1 MAWREIPASRKFRRS
16 RSRESGAVIHT
27 GERVYT
33 GDVPDLLAN
42 APAIGTEDFPY
53 VTGIGVSSV
62 DIETTEVSAAGIPQG
77 RMLVYYEWL
86 TPAANGRYRDGYRKD
101 EFNVTT
107 GSMSFS
113 SDLTGKPITRYEL
126 ITDGVHK
133 GKYREV
139 PATLEVTG
147 GSGVLTI
154 YMVTTQVGVK
164 ISDGSG
170 NMRLSSSIPLKWARH
185 IGYVNATTWMSG
197 TRGQWKF
204 LGARVGELDIPGQ
217 VVSSPVGWIQ
227 DSIPEVWFHFG
238 YNSPGWNMDQF
249 GTSIGQPVV
258 VEPSA
263 TQPPSSQPDTQP
275 APRGKESVTK
285 ILNYKV
291 CPYVDFKTLFPM
303 IKDEVTIL

>member
-1 MAWREIPASRKFRRS
+1 
-16 RSRESGAVIHT
+16 
-27 GERVYT
+27 
-33 GDVPDLLAN
+33 
-42 APAIGTEDFPY
+42 
-53 VTGIGVSSV
+53 
-62 DIETTEVSAAGIPQG
+62 
-77 RMLVYYEWL
+77 MLVYYEWL

-113 SDLTGKPITRYEL
+113 SDLMGKPITRYEP
-126 ITDGVHK
+126 IMDGVHK

-139 PATLEVTG
+139 AATLEVTG
-147 GSGVLTI
+147 GSGVMTI

-258 VEPSA
+258 IEPSA
-263 TQPPSSQPDTQP
+263 TQPPSSQPATQP
-275 APRGKESVTK
+275 APRGQESVTK
-285 ILNYKV
+285 ILNYTV
-291 CPYVDFKTLFPM
+291 CPYVDFATLFPM

>member
-16 RSRESGAVIHT
+16 RSRESGVTLHT

-62 DIETTEVSAAGIPQG
+62 DIETIEVSAAGVPQG

-101 EFNVTT
+101 EFNVST

-113 SDLTGKPITRYEL
+113 SDLQGTDIIRYET
-126 ITDGVHK
+126 IPDGVHK
-133 GKYREV
+133 GKFRKV
-139 PATLEVTG
+139 AATLEVTAG
-147 GSGVLTI
+147 TGVLTI
-154 YMVTTQVGVK
+154 YMVTNQIGTVVTY
-164 ISDGSG
+164 GSG
-170 NMRLSSSIPLKWARH
+170 NMRLSSSIPLRWARH
-185 IGYVNATTWMSG
+185 VGFVNSTTWMSG
-197 TRGQWKF
+197 ARGQWKF
-204 LGARVGELDIPGQ
+204 LGARVGELEIPGQ
-217 VVSSPVGWIQ
+217 VVSSPVGWVQ

-249 GTSIGQPVV
+249 GTPVGKPV
-258 VEPSA
+258 IEEPAA
-263 TQPPSSQPDTQP
+263 TQPPSSQPATQP
-275 APRGKESVTK
+275 APRGSSETTK
-285 ILNYKV
+285 LLNYQV
-291 CPYVDFKTLFPM
+291 CAHVDFKTLFPM
-303 IKDEVTIL
+303 IEDEVTIL